1 MNTLIERIFYHL
13 YLLLNFIVLR
23 YYYLRIPFFRN
34 KKIKQSILALPYTP
48 QGWPGGYDRMDAWT
62 TMFKTEGYSYKV
74 EYAWF
79 KDDSQLLE
87 KSKLS
92 TLRRYTTYLKILS
105 TRLKLLP
112 TLGQYEHVWVQRAF
126 VPMFPYKDAYFER
139 LISKIHPN
147 IIYDFYDADYA
158 SNFNLVMNTVVVG
171 NKVTVATAYLRNK
184 FVERNQ
190 QTFLLRYAIDTNAFK
205 IKKQDAANTIKIGW
219 MGSPENA
226 KNLQKIESQLQQ
238 LATEF
243 DNVRFSFVCRK
254 LPSLELKNLE
264 VKTWGIAEF
273 DYYDWLASLDI
284 GIVPFV
290 TADER
295 TKAKISMK
303 GLEFMAQGIPMVT
316 SDYVHSD
323 QLVNGTS
330 FFLSDNDAW
339 YDQLKK
345 LVQDTTLR
353 KEMGERALDVFK
365 RFHTYP
371 EVYEKFKEILKIEI
385 YKAKVLNRSQPSD

>member
-1 MNTLIERIFYHL
+1 MFNNI
-13 YLLLNFIVLR
+13 LLLFLSIAA
-23 YYYLRIPFFRN
+23 PFFKR
-34 KKIKQSILALPYTP
+34 KKTNGSILALPYTP
-48 QGWPGGYDRMDAWT
+48 RNWPGGYDRMHAWAGLFANDAT
-62 TMFKTEGYSYKV
+62 HYEV
-74 EYAWF
+74 DYAWDKSDF
-79 KDDSQLLE
+79 ELFSLANNNPLL
-87 KSKLS
+87 KY
-92 TLRRYTTYLKILS
+92 RIYLKILMHRTS
-105 TRLKLLP
+105 IFF
-112 TLGQYEHVWVQRAF
+112 TLHQYETIWIQRVF

-158 SNFNLVMNTVVVG
+158 SNFNLVMNTVAVG

-184 FVERNQ
+184 FVECNQ

-254 LPSLELKNLE
+254 LPSLELKNVE
-264 VKTWGIAEF
+264 VNAWGIAEF
-273 DYYDWLASLDI
+273 DYYHWLASLDI

-365 RFHTYP
+365 SFHTYP

-385 YKAKVLNRSQPSD
+385 